1 MKLLFT
7 LTMVLTALTA
17 TACTSED
24 VPSITDPKNI
34 TVNDKPMT
42 AAAFHDAYCKV
53 KPSNETCIAVKR
65 QAEIDLALYASR
77 REPRTPAR

>member
-1 MKLLFT
+1 MKLLLA
-7 LTMVLTALTA
+7 LTIALTALTA
-17 TACTSED
+17 TACTNDD
-24 VPSITDPKNI
+24 VPAITDPKNI
-34 TVNDKPMT
+34 TVNDKLMT

-77 REPRTPAR
+77 REPRTPR